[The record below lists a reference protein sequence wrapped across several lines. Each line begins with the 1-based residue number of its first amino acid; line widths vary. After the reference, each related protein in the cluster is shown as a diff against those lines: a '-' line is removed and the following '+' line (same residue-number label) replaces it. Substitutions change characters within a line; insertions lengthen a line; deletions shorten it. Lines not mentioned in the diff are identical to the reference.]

1 MRSLLDFAACAYPP
15 PPKLIGLDRAYL
27 LHKILWKIPQLAKS
41 HRAGKPAMVAT
52 GPRPSRCREDREEPM
67 KTNYKLAIALIAGT
81 AIGGTAIQ
89 GLHAQA
95 KPPAYVIIP
104 ILKIN
109 DADTYK
115 TGVIDKASATAGE
128 MAAAG
133 GHFIIRSQKFT
144 SLDGDP
150 PVRLVVIAFDSVEKA
165 QAFENTAAQKEINAA
180 RIKSTNS
187 LSFIVEGIA
196 N

>member
-1 MRSLLDFAACAYPP
+1 
-15 PPKLIGLDRAYL
+15 
-27 LHKILWKIPQLAKS
+27 
-41 HRAGKPAMVAT
+41 
-52 GPRPSRCREDREEPM
+52 M

-81 AIGGTAIQ
+81 AMGERPCRELRTKT
-89 GLHAQA
+89 

-109 DADTYK
+109 DADAYK

-150 PVRLVVIAFDSVEKA
+150 PARLVVIAFDSVEKA

-180 RIKSTNS
+180 RIK
-187 LSFIVEGIA
+187 
-196 N
+196 